1 MKFDVG
7 TDDEIK
13 KMANKY
19 LNDYNIANEPI
30 NKKTRQI
37 DTQKYMYQQMKEK
50 GIENTDVERLL
61 EFVIED
67 CQKQYILKTGIETK
81 TGFIVA
87 LWSAI
92 CLFIMDKNIIAEL
105 WKFIS
110 ADNIGME
117 LGAVF
122 LIGMLVISL
131 FGSLFL
137 MFKILSKRKY
147 YRLRFEDKD
156 YLMRKAVDDKEISI
170 SQEVDAYLNLWKKN
184 DSVITDMSNQLDILL
199 YFMFAFISISFISYF
214 LLLFM

>member
-92 CLFIMDKNIIAEL
+92 CIFIMDKNIIAEL

>member
-7 TDDEIK
+7 IDDEIK

-19 LNDYNIANEPI
+19 LNDYNISNEPI

-37 DTQKYMYQQMKEK
+37 DTQKYMYQQMKKK

-92 CLFIMDKNIIAEL
+92 CIFIMDKNIIAEL

-110 ADNIGME
+110 ADNIGIE
-117 LGAVF
+117 IGAVF

-131 FGSLFL
+131 FGSLYL

-199 YFMFAFISISFISYF
+199 YFMFAYISISFISYF
-214 LLLFM
+214 FIII